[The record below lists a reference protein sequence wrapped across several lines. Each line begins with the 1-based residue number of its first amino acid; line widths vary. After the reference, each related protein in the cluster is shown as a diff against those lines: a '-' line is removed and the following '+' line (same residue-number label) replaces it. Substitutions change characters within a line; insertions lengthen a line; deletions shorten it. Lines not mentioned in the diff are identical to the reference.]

1 MENNKYHFFLIN
13 VIVCDMTLSYFTN
26 KNNCC
31 LCDKWSGL
39 GKQIL
44 NEVQVQK
51 NKNWNLVLLTDASN
65 FVLKLKVHFA
75 QGIPGEHKR

>member
-44 NEVQVQK
+44 NEVQVEK
-51 NKNWNLVLLTDASN
+51 IKTE
-65 FVLKLKVHFA
+65 
-75 QGIPGEHKR
+75 I